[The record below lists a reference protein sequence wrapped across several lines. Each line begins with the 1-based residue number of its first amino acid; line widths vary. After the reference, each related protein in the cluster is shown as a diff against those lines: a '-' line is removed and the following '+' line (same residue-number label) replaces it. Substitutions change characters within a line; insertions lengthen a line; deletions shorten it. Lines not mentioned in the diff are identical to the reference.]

1 MRGTDGVS
9 KRWSDSGKEKRME
22 RNKREYEV
30 LGKNGPGD
38 AYHLQS
44 KKNLEIKVESKME
57 LQ

>member
-1 MRGTDGVS
+1 MVRFR
-9 KRWSDSGKEKRME
+9 KGKEDGEKQ
-22 RNKREYEV
+22 KREYEV

-44 KKNLEIKVESKME
+44 KINLEIKVESKME